1 MASLG
6 GRQHPSSPRP
16 SASHTRLSLAGAAG
30 HPRPRRGD
38 RAGRLLP
45 TATLR
50 SQPGLPTVLA
60 PCAGTTG
67 QSLRSGDAGP
77 VCGPRRAHRR
87 ARVRVSTWEPAG
99 ARGSCPCRPAHGWQ
113 RLPVGPFRGPRPSV
127 VEASSSF
134 SHVRVTCEDASLS
147 LSRSSR
153 LRCSRLRFSRHPSEP
168 HLAPGDKRG
177 LPRGPAWARRVSC
190 TAAFPRTRLRPTS
203 GGVTRA
209 RAPRTPVPSPTARAG
224 RTARREHDGH
234 PTKGR
239 REDEPHFLKTFG

>member
-1 MASLG
+1 MSLGPGAGRRVPFPGGRPAWPAVRAGHTSGACPLRPRPLGGGLASLG

-87 ARVRVSTWEPAG
+87 ARVRVSAWEPAG
-99 ARGSCPCRPAHGWQ
+99 ARGSCPCRP
-113 RLPVGPFRGPRPSV
+113 RPRVAAAPRR
-127 VEASSSF
+127 A
-134 SHVRVTCEDASLS
+134 
-147 LSRSSR
+147 LSRPAALS
-153 LRCSRLRFSRHPSEP
+153 C
-168 HLAPGDKRG
+168 RG
-177 LPRGPAWARRVSC
+177 LILFLPRSRY
-190 TAAFPRTRLRPTS
+190 L
-203 GGVTRA
+203 
-209 RAPRTPVPSPTARAG
+209 
-224 RTARREHDGH
+224 
-234 PTKGR
+234 
-239 REDEPHFLKTFG
+239 